1 MVNKEQSR
9 GVGKLVFAVSLGGAR
24 EDTVEPSGTA
34 GWRSARITT
43 LPRAPPCSSLCSS
56 RERKCFPKNLRRD
69 LSTILLPSSNCMSDS
84 FLLQTRKKKGKIRK
98 RQIERRRRRKSFFS
112 YYVLVVVAGWRDT
125 RRVTVPISHWW
136 RPVESRGRR
145 GSKRKRHD
153 RRTFARSFACTHEI
167 TLASWRQKHGRTR
180 DTDTPVADVRGG
192 RRTMT
197 TTTTMTTNPPSL
209 SLSLFVCLRR
219 RETRRCHISC
229 TSERETL
236 RESSTRHHLF
246 VRANCVP
253 TDADCA
259 AEGWMRTSRGVR
271 KCAVRK
277 GWAPPSAASTLAP
290 IPTLGVPLL
299 VYDAHLPSTT
309 ASPSEQTYATIWNP
323 LPLLHPFP
331 PTSNH
336 PRGFR
341 HFRLPA

>member
-98 RQIERRRRRKSFFS
+98 RQIERRRKSFFS

-209 SLSLFVCLRR
+209 SLSLCVYDGERR
-219 RETRRCHISC
+219 DDAIYRAPANEKHWGKAARAT
-229 TSERETL
+229 TFLYERTVYP
-236 RESSTRHHLF
+236 RTPT
-246 VRANCVP
+246 VP
-253 TDADCA
+253 PRVECEP
-259 AEGWMRTSRGVR
+259 AEG
-271 KCAVRK
+271 
-277 GWAPPSAASTLAP
+277 
-290 IPTLGVPLL
+290 
-299 VYDAHLPSTT
+299 
-309 ASPSEQTYATIWNP
+309 
-323 LPLLHPFP
+323 
-331 PTSNH
+331 
-336 PRGFR
+336 
-341 HFRLPA
+341 